1 MGYGREKSVRVWES
15 SCEYA
20 ASDSLTNVL
29 QTSLIGAL
37 RWSRRNTDETKH
49 ISIKKLDKE
58 ESIIMKEQK
67 RKWDESRSPQWKYFQ
82 ENERKE
88 KRKKL
93 DM

>member
-1 MGYGREKSVRVWES
+1 MGYGREKSVRVWER

-29 QTSLIGAL
+29 Q
-37 RWSRRNTDETKH
+37 TKH

>member
-29 QTSLIGAL
+29 Q
-37 RWSRRNTDETKH
+37 TKH

>member
-1 MGYGREKSVRVWES
+1 MGYGREKSVRVWER

-29 QTSLIGAL
+29 QT
-37 RWSRRNTDETKH
+37 KH
-49 ISIKKLDKE
+49 ISIKKLDNE
-58 ESIIMKEQK
+58 ESIIMKMKEQK

-88 KRKKL
+88 KRKERL
-93 DM
+93 DNVDKI